1 MADPAV
7 GHRHGFYWHCE
18 GGLITEPRLR
28 IAIAGAGNMARARGQ
43 AFLDTG
49 RAEICG
55 VASRRAHRAARCA
68 AELGCAVSWDDY
80 RRLEETRP
88 DAVLVEVPH
97 RVQDE
102 ISLWAL
108 DAGFDLLVGGCLASS
123 VESGR
128 RIAEAASRNRRIV
141 EAGFQR
147 RYDPAWEE
155 IRRLVTGGQL
165 GEPVMV
171 VTMALWNPDP
181 DGWYY
186 DQEAS
191 GGMPLTHMSYCYLNA
206 VRWILGRPTAVCA
219 MANRARNTA
228 PGHVAEESCGA
239 LIGFESGAFA
249 SATASY
255 IGPEG
260 MTDSRPRFIC
270 ARGGVLPGA
279 DDLPGE
285 DCITVLR
292 GGGSEVRA
300 LDGEPSSFVRQ
311 AAAFLDAVESR
322 REARN
327 PPEDALLDVEIA
339 EAVSV
344 SAREFRTVSLAEAG
358 G

>member
-1 MADPAV
+1 MPKK
-7 GHRHGFYWHCE
+7 
-18 GGLITEPRLR
+18 R
-28 IAIAGAGNMARARGQ
+28 IAIAGAGNMARARGR

-55 VASRRAHRAARCA
+55 VASRRANRAARCA
-68 AELGCAVSWDDY
+68 AELGCHVSCDDF
-80 RRLEETRP
+80 RRLGETAP

-128 RIAEAASRNRRIV
+128 RIVAAATRNRRIL

-155 IRRLVTGGQL
+155 IRRLVTGGHL
-165 GEPVMV
+165 GDPVMA

-181 DGWYY
+181 DAWYY

-191 GGMPLTHMSYCYLNA
+191 AGMPLTHMSYCYLNA
-206 VRWILGRPTAVCA
+206 VRWILGRPTAVSA
-219 MANRARNTA
+219 LANRVRNTA
-228 PGHVAEESCGA
+228 PGHVAEETCGA

-260 MTDSRPRFIC
+260 MADPQPRFIC
-270 ARGGVLPGA
+270 AEGGVLAGA
-279 DDLPGE
+279 DGPPGE
-285 DCITVLR
+285 DSITVFR
-292 GGGSEVRA
+292 GGRSEVRA
-300 LDGEPSSFVRQ
+300 FESEPSPFVRQ
-311 AAAFLDAVESR
+311 AAAFLDAMECR

-344 SAREFRTVSLAEAG
+344 SARELRTVRLTEAKG
-358 G
+358 

>member
-1 MADPAV
+1 
-7 GHRHGFYWHCE
+7 
-18 GGLITEPRLR
+18 
-28 IAIAGAGNMARARGQ
+28 MARTRGQ

-55 VASRRAHRAARCA
+55 VAARRAERAESCA
-68 AELGCAVSWDDY
+68 AELGCHVFHDDY
-80 RRLEETRP
+80 RRLGETGP

-102 ISLWAL
+102 VSLWAL

-123 VESGR
+123 VAIGR
-128 RIAEAASRNRRIV
+128 RIIEGATRNRGIV

-155 IRRLVTGGQL
+155 IRRLVTGGHL
-165 GEPVMV
+165 GEPVMA

-181 DGWYY
+181 DEWYY
-186 DQEAS
+186 DQDAS

-206 VRWILGRPTAVCA
+206 VRWILGRPTTVSAL
-219 MANRARNTA
+219 ANRVRNTTPA
-228 PGHVAEESCGA
+228 HVAEETCGA

-260 MTDSRPRFIC
+260 MTDPQPRFIC
-270 ARGGVLPGA
+270 AEGGTLPNADSPPGKETITVFRGG
-279 DDLPGE
+279 
-285 DCITVLR
+285 R
-292 GGGSEVRA
+292 SEVRA
-300 LDGEPSSFVRQ
+300 FESEPSPFVRQ
-311 AAAFLDAVESR
+311 AAAFLDALDSR

-327 PPEDALLDVEIA
+327 PPGDALLDVKIA
-339 EAVSV
+339 EAVSL
-344 SAREFRTVSLAEAG
+344 SAREHRTVCLTEATA
-358 G
+358 